1 MKHPVFISV
10 LLSHMIREYS
20 IPFLRTFSRGI
31 DPFWL
36 ASHVRLYNMSEYIE
50 CCLLFLSPVFLCF
63 PCICIPIYSCVFFFL
78 PVFLRFCHIFSSGL
92 FFACFPVSPCIP
104 VCFYVFPC
112 IPMFSPACFPI
123 YPPVFLCFALYP
135 PFFMSAYFSLVF
147 LFFLVFL
154 GFPMFPP
161 VFLCTLVFLCFAM
174 FSNALPCFPMF
185 SSASP
190 FIPMFS
196 NVFPCFLMFS
206 PAFLYF
212 PLHPP
217 FFLCFQMFSPVF
229 LCFIPL
235 FSYVHVSQITT
246 QVVETS
252 ITSNTNSPHF
262 HPDDHTQPYV
272 HHVTMLWLKNG
283 IKYCCS

>member
-1 MKHPVFISV
+1 MKFLTRILSV
-10 LLSHMIREYS
+10 SGGS
-20 IPFLRTFSRGI
+20 TP
-31 DPFWL
+31 
-36 ASHVRLYNMSEYIE
+36 
-50 CCLLFLSPVFLCF
+50 SPCF
-63 PCICIPIYSCVFFFL
+63 P
-78 PVFLRFCHIFSSGL
+78 
-92 FFACFPVSPCIP
+92 
-104 VCFYVFPC
+104 
-112 IPMFSPACFPI
+112 M
-123 YPPVFLCFALYP
+123 YPSVFLCFAVYP
-135 PFFMSAYFSLVF
+135 PFFVF
-147 LFFLVFL
+147 LFSSRFPFFSC
-154 GFPMFPP
+154 FPMVSYVSPCFPMYP
-161 VFLCTLVFLCFAM
+161 SVFLCFAV

-252 ITSNTNSPHF
+252 ITSNSQQHQSSLSPGRS
-262 HPDDHTQPYV
+262 YSAY
-272 HHVTMLWLKNG
+272 L
-283 IKYCCS
+283 CSSCYHALA